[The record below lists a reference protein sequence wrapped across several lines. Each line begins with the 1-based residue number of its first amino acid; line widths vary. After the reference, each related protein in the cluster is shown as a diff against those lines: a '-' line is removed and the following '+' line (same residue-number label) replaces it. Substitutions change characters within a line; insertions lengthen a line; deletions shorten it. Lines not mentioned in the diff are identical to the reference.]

1 MKEPLLP
8 KGRGRPRPCFPG
20 ARDFIKGGGFS
31 LGCPYIIFFDAKY
44 CDILP
49 ISLIFEEIFLI
60 DFILF

>member
-31 LGCPYIIFFDAKY
+31 LGCPHIIFFFDAKY
-44 CDILP
+44 LEILP
-49 ISLIFEEIFLI
+49 VNIIFK
-60 DFILF
+60 